1 MRVLT
6 IEEIRSVEKLANE
19 TGFSYM
25 QLMENAGAYCA
36 KIIRKTLENTGKR
49 DILVVCGKGRNGGDG
64 FVIARKLFENGYN
77 VKVMMAMGLPTD
89 ELSTEMFSRV
99 RALEIPVVYYD
110 GTPITEKHFEDSQV
124 IVDCVFGIGFYGE
137 INDVCASLFSRI
149 NSSSA
154 MKISI
159 DIPSG
164 LCGDSSKI
172 NTNSVCANITIA
184 VLALKP
190 VHVLKPASQR
200 CGKVLLAPISIP
212 EKCFN
217 KVNSSLFTVSK
228 DEIKSFLVKRELE
241 AHKGDFGTVLVIGG
255 SYEMPNAIYFASQA
269 AVNSGAGLVKV
280 LFPAVAYNAIA
291 PKTYEQILVPVESN
305 KSGRISQN
313 SIKRIEKELK
323 KCSCVLIGCGMGND
337 EDTKTLTE
345 YVIENSA
352 VPIILDAD
360 GINCIKDNIDIVDNA
375 KVPII
380 LTPHPK
386 EMSRITGLDVD
397 EIQEDRLNI
406 VKNFTRLHKCILVLK
421 GASTLVG
428 SNEFDDVY
436 VNLSGNP
443 GMATGGSGD
452 VLAGIIASFVA
463 QGVNPFKSAIAG
475 VNIHGVT
482 GDAVSEKYSM
492 MGNTPTLML
501 NDLPTTLKNFE

>member
-6 IEEIRSVEKLANE
+6 VEETREVEKLANE

-25 QLMENAGAYCA
+25 QLMENAGSYCA
-36 KIIRKTLENTGKR
+36 KIIRKTLENTDKKE
-49 DILVVCGKGRNGGDG
+49 ILVICGKGRNGGDG
-64 FVIARKLFENGYN
+64 FVIARKLFENGYK
-77 VKVMMAMGLPTD
+77 VKVMMAMGLSSD
-89 ELSTEMFSRV
+89 ELSNEMFSRV

-110 GTPITEKHFEDSQV
+110 GTPITAKLIENAQV
-124 IVDCVFGIGFYGE
+124 IVDCVFGIGFHGE
-137 INDVCASLFSRI
+137 PNDVCTSLFASI

-159 DIPSG
+159 DVPSG
-164 LCGDSSKI
+164 LNGDSDKV
-172 NTNSVCANITIA
+172 NTDSVCADITIA

-212 EKCFN
+212 EKCFQ

-228 DEIKSFLVKRELE
+228 DEIKSFLVKREST

-255 SYEMPNAIYFASQA
+255 SYEMPNAVYFASQS

-291 PKTYEQILVPVESN
+291 PKTYEQTLVPVESN
-305 KSGRISQN
+305 KSGRVSQN

-323 KCSCVLIGCGMGND
+323 KCSCVVIGCGMGAD
-337 EDTKTLTE
+337 DDTKAVTE
-345 YVIENSA
+345 YVIRNSE
-352 VPIILDAD
+352 VPVILDAD
-360 GINCIKDNIDIVDNA
+360 GINCIKDNIDIIDSA
-375 KVPII
+375 KSQII

-386 EMSRITGLDVD
+386 EMSRISGVDVS
-397 EIQEDRLNI
+397 EIQDDRLNT
-406 VKNFTRLHKCILVLK
+406 VKEFTKSHKCILVLK
-421 GASTLVG
+421 GATTLVG

-463 QGVNPFKSAIAG
+463 QGANPFKSAIAG
-475 VNIHGVT
+475 VNIHGVV
-482 GDAVSEKYSM
+482 GDFVTEKYSM

-501 NDLPTTLKNFE
+501 SELPTILKKFE